1 MQTPR
6 PPPKSLDYWVMSR
19 LIEPDRIHA
28 SFFKQLWDAL
38 KKATLKQLPSELA
51 SKTPSP
57 TPGARTGAQQ
67 SQPTLH
73 TGFLKLVPYG
83 LIATFLISFWWDFP
97 SQSLEVFHLS
107 IPLHGLLRTL
117 AVSGL
122 IGFGTNWI
130 AVTMLFRPIHK
141 RPLLGQGLI
150 PSQKSKLA
158 SRLAHTIATDLISVS
173 LIQEKIKETKIIE
186 AYTGKTLSVVEGVTQ
201 DPAFRSELK
210 ALLTEYLSALFLDDQ
225 RRSHVA
231 KVIMDSLQESLK
243 DKKLEHLAL
252 QTYLFVRGKE
262 AHEIIETAI
271 TRIPSRLDQL
281 FDKLDQ
287 ELDRWPGYL
296 KQEAYTIEEY
306 VTNLVSILL
315 SKLHIHEFIEDNL
328 NRYDEQRF
336 EKMIKNAT
344 HDQLLYIQYLG
355 GVLGII
361 GGLVIWSPLLALSII
376 AVLVTLIVAL
386 DYLIDRKNK
395 LKSSSK

>member
-1 MQTPR
+1 
-6 PPPKSLDYWVMSR
+6 
-19 LIEPDRIHA
+19 
-28 SFFKQLWDAL
+28 
-38 KKATLKQLPSELA
+38 
-51 SKTPSP
+51 
-57 TPGARTGAQQ
+57 
-67 SQPTLH
+67 
-73 TGFLKLVPYG
+73 
-83 LIATFLISFWWDFP
+83 
-97 SQSLEVFHLS
+97 
-107 IPLHGLLRTL
+107 
-117 AVSGL
+117 
-122 IGFGTNWI
+122 
-130 AVTMLFRPIHK
+130 VTMLFKPIHK

-296 KQEAYTIEEY
+296 KQEASTIEEY

-315 SKLHIHEFIEDNL
+315 SKLHIHEFIEYNL